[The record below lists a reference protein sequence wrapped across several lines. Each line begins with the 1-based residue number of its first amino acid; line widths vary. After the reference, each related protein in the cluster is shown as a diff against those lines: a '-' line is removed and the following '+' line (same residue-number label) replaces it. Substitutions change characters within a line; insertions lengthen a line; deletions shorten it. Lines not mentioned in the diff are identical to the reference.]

1 MTHDSDVVP
10 ELPGY
15 RVLSRLGH
23 GTMGV
28 VYLAEDV
35 QLRREVALKVLAPT
49 LVDQELFR
57 QRFDRESHSAA
68 TLDHPHIIPIYAAG
82 AAAGARYI
90 AMRYVAGGDLRT
102 LIETTGPLSLTQMT
116 AVIVAMA
123 DALDAAH
130 AQGIVHRDVKPAN
143 ILVDNRGG
151 QEHYYLSDFGIA
163 RNISAGASLTSTGQ
177 VMGTIDYLAPEQVQG
192 KPVDGRAD
200 LYALGC
206 VLYHCL
212 TGAVP
217 FPRDDIAALMWAH
230 VHEEPPPVTTRRPE
244 LPAELDRIVA
254 KAMAKQPAERYP
266 TGRELALA
274 LRGLSAGPMIRDDG
288 GEPVDDPP
296 LGSAG
301 VTGTYTALVPPP
313 ARAPGTTAAPRRRW
327 WLLAGCG
334 LLAAALVAGSTVAI
348 LKYLGPGFPTPAE
361 QTLRDQLPRKLATSC
376 QRNPYTGRDA
386 AAVAA
391 SVICRPDGDLPS
403 VVLTKFTSAQALA
416 DHYHADLEPVGI
428 NQNSGNCRED
438 PSAEGPYTSESK
450 KNRKQTSGNIF
461 CYQDRDGASLEWTE
475 KSSQTLGLMTL
486 GLATRNDPDPTTLW
500 DWWAKTVGMQP
511 RTPPT
516 AEATHSPA
524 SPPPM
529 GPVPAAAAPEASPTD
544 QSAKA
549 YPTRRHPF
557 QPPNEL
563 TATPATPRIPA
574 TVPDTPPAIPSTPA
588 DTRTAPNTFTGPT
601 SAPTPSSTPVPS
613 KSSATTTLD
622 SPTPNAPDPDHISK
636 PVVDGSGGCRKSK
649 DDSKTYECIIVKTA
663 YLYHPG
669 ATKSYHRLQVER
681 EIYDFLCQSA
691 GPTYSDKNGTS
702 RWWAWVGDNTGTAWV
717 SVTSLAGWHDGAQ
730 PGLPVCGNSPATNDS
745 QPPGS

>member
-1 MTHDSDVVP
+1 MTGQLTQDSDVLP

-15 RVLSRLGH
+15 RVLRRLGR

-90 AMRYVAGGDLRT
+90 AMRYVAGGDLRA
-102 LIETTGPLSLTQMT
+102 LIETTGPLSLTQTT

-143 ILVDNRGG
+143 ILVDSRGG

-163 RNISAGASLTSTGQ
+163 KSISSAGSLTSTGQ
-177 VMGTIDYLAPEQVQG
+177 VMGTLDYLAPEQVQG

-274 LRGLSAGPMIRDDG
+274 LRNVTTGPVVRNDG
-288 GEPVDDPP
+288 GEPLDDPL
-296 LGSAG
+296 LGS
-301 VTGTYTALVPPP
+301 TGTYTALVPPP

-334 LLAAALVAGSTVAI
+334 LLAAALVAGSTVAVVR
-348 LKYLGPGFPTPAE
+348 YLGSQSLTPAE
-361 QTLRDQLPRKLATSC
+361 RELLKQLPRKLASNC

-386 AAVAA
+386 ATVAA
-391 SVICRPDGDLPS
+391 SMTCAPGGDLPS
-403 VVLTKFTSAQALA
+403 VFLIKFTSTQALV
-416 DHYHADLEPVGI
+416 DHYHADLEPVRI
-428 NQNSGNCRED
+428 SQNSGNCRDDE
-438 PSAEGPYTSESK
+438 SAEGPYTSEP
-450 KNRKQTSGNIF
+450 RKIRRQTNGRVF
-461 CYQDRDGASLEWTE
+461 CYQDPDASIEWTE
-475 KSSQTLGLMTL
+475 KNSQTLGLMTQSD
-486 GLATRNDPDPTTLW
+486 ADPKKLW
-500 DWWAKTVGMQP
+500 DWWANAVGVKP
-511 RTPPT
+511 RIPPT
-516 AEATHSPA
+516 AETAHLAAPAPSP
-524 SPPPM
+524 SV
-529 GPVPAAAAPEASPTD
+529 GPVTPSAPEADTAD
-544 QSAKA
+544 QLPRA
-549 YPTRRHPF
+549 YATRRHPF
-557 QPPNEL
+557 QPPNAPA
-563 TATPATPRIPA
+563 AT
-574 TVPDTPPAIPSTPA
+574 PSTPVVTPSTPGTPAATPSKPA
-588 DTRTAPNTFTGPT
+588 DTANISNTLA
-601 SAPTPSSTPVPS
+601 SPSSTPTPNNTSAPS
-613 KSSATTTLD
+613 TPPASVTLD
-622 SPTPNAPDPDHISK
+622 SPTPNEPDPDHIRQ
-636 PVVDGSGGCRKSK
+636 PVA
-649 DDSKTYECIIVKTA
+649 DDSGSCNKVPDSNAYKCTIVKTA
-663 YLYHPG
+663 LLYHPRD
-669 ATKSYHRLQVER
+669 TQSYYQLRAR
-681 EIYDFLCQSA
+681 RKPYDFLCQSA

-702 RWWAWVGDNTGTAWV
+702 RWWAWVGYGNTGEAWV
-717 SVTSLAGWHDGAQ
+717 SVTSLAGWHDGPQ
-730 PGLPVCGNSPATNDS
+730 PGLPVCGNSPVTNDS